1 MSETRRGTA
10 GTAAL
15 AAAVAIVLSPGP
27 AMAEK
32 LVIFKNG
39 KALLVSTAEEDGK
52 WLKVSFGGDDWMSV
66 PVTSIA
72 EVIDA
77 ALAPGARA
85 AAPNQ
90 LVEGELKNFANR
102 GGAQVDT
109 SRGARALGRAQ
120 DQEDVPVEEDNVAA
134 GGVPAR
140 STARTVRSNNP
151 QNNPQA
157 NPIVPGLTPLNTN
170 PIQPTGLQR
179 RGRFSGT
186 DKQAET
192 EQQEQEQE
200 QEDDN

>member
-1 MSETRRGTA
+1 MSKTRRGTA

-15 AAAVAIVLSPGP
+15 AAAVAITILLSPGP
-27 AMAEK
+27 AMADK

-39 KALLVSTAEEDGK
+39 KALLASTAEEDGQ

-90 LVEGELKNFANR
+90 LVEGELRNFANR

-120 DQEDVPVEEDNVAA
+120 DQEDVPVEEDNAGVAA
-134 GGVPAR
+134 GVPR
-140 STARTVRSNNP
+140 STARTVRNQ
-151 QNNPQA
+151 QNTPQA

-170 PIQPTGLQR
+170 PTQPTGLQR

-192 EQQEQEQE
+192 EQEEQE